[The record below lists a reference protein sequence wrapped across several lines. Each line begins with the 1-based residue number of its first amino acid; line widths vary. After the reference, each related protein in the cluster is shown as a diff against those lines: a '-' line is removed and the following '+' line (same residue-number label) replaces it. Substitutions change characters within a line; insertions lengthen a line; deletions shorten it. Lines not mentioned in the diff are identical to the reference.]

1 MDMSSTTTAAA
12 ASDVAGAWFF
22 GELSAALRG
31 KKRQAVPAMSHAEH
45 QHQMG
50 GAAHGNKAAAAA
62 TKPSVADLEGA
73 GGGGMSDATVY
84 LLLDRF
90 APS

>member
-1 MDMSSTTTAAA
+1 MSSTTTA

-31 KKRQAVPAMSHAEH
+31 KKRQAVPTVSHADH

-50 GAAHGNKAAAAA
+50 GAAHGNKAA
-62 TKPSVADLEGA
+62 KPSVVDRKEA

>member
-1 MDMSSTTTAAA
+1 MSSTTTTT
-12 ASDVAGAWFF
+12 ASDVAGVWFF
-22 GELSAALRG
+22 GKLSAAIRG
-31 KKRQAVPAMSHAEH
+31 KKRQAVPTVSHADH

-62 TKPSVADLEGA
+62 KPSVVDRKEA